1 MEMWWL
7 LIFSLMVSGVLTEFY
22 AGRIKP
28 GKFEYPELNGFMLVK
43 EAVVKCEND
52 LACGGF
58 TFKGSYKT
66 LHNIKEIYFFH
77 VVLDTKDNVYLYWST
92 YKVNRKYVILSR
104 LILNSEMVNSK
115 KIDIQ

>member
-7 LIFSLMVSGVLTEFY
+7 LIFSLMVSVVSTEFY

-28 GKFEYPELNGFMLVK
+28 GKFEYPELNGFMLVD
-43 EAVVKCEND
+43 EAVANCEND

-58 TFKGSYKT
+58 TFKGSYRT
-66 LHNIKEIYFFH
+66 RHDLKEIYFFH

-92 YKVNRKYVILSR
+92 YKVKRKYVKLSK

-115 KIDIQ
+115 KINLQ